1 MREKIWTT
9 ALAAILLLFPA
20 VSPAAQKAGVPA
32 VDPVAMQHLT
42 RMCDFL
48 KGLNSFVFRAEVNV
62 DEVFQGGL
70 TLQTSRTET
79 IAVRRPDR
87 ARADTVQDLEIK
99 TITFDGA
106 DFSIFNQ
113 TKNSYSVIPAPGTL
127 DTALD
132 KIQEI
137 YGVTAPLAE
146 LIVSAPHESLTEGVL
161 SGMYVG
167 LRMVQGVPCHHLAF
181 SQKDV
186 DWQIWITD
194 GDKPLPRKLVIVD
207 KTLVGA
213 PNYEAMLVDWKLNPR
228 LRDSFFAFTPPPSAT
243 KIDIVPLAGPQTVSP

>member
-1 MREKIWTT
+1 MREKIWTA
-9 ALAAILLLFPA
+9 ALAAVLLLLPA
-20 VSPAAQKAGVPA
+20 ASPAAQKADAPA
-32 VDPVAMQHLT
+32 IDPVAMQHLT

-48 KGLNSFVFRAEVNV
+48 KGLNAFVFRAEVNV

-87 ARADTVQDLEIK
+87 ARSDTVQDAEVK

-106 DFSIFNQ
+106 NFSIFNQ
-113 TKNSYSVIPAPGTL
+113 TRNSYSVIPAPGAL
-127 DTALD
+127 DQALD
-132 KIQEI
+132 KVLET

-146 LIVSAPHESLTEGVL
+146 LILSSPYETLTEGVL

-186 DWQIWITD
+186 DWQIWIAD
-194 GDKPLPRKLVIVD
+194 GKNPLPRKLVIVD

-228 LRDSFFAFTPPPSAT
+228 FKDSFFAFTPPPSAT
-243 KIDIVPLAGPQTVSP
+243 KIDIIPLAGQQTVSP

>member
-1 MREKIWTT
+1 MRKTLWTA
-9 ALAAILLLFPA
+9 ALAAVLLLLPA
-20 VSPAAQKAGVPA
+20 ASPAAPKADAPA
-32 VDPVAMQHLT
+32 IDPLAMQHLT

-48 KGLNSFVFRAEVNV
+48 KNLKAFAFRAEVNV

-106 DFSIFNQ
+106 TFSIFNQ
-113 TKNSYSVIPAPGTL
+113 TKNSYSVLPAPGDL

-132 KIQEI
+132 KVLDT

-146 LIVSAPHESLTEGVL
+146 LILSSPHESLTEGVL

-186 DWQIWITD
+186 DWQIWIAD

-228 LRDSFFAFTPPPSAT
+228 LKDSFFAFTPPPSAT
-243 KIDIVPLAGPQTVSP
+243 KIDIIPLAGQQTVSP